1 MESEKLIGQSLPEAV
16 PDSFIVTERG
26 RAAVA
31 DVIRTGDPI
40 SLEQVSV
47 PRGAYQNRTVN
58 IRITRVLTQEG
69 PPLALVVIND
79 VTEIIAKAYE
89 SSLLRRVVQVVQGIL
104 DLDRLLYAIL
114 TCVTAGTAL
123 RFNRAILL
131 LVDEKS
137 GVLEGRIGVGPS
149 SQEEA
154 SQIWRA
160 LGQQNPT
167 VDDILDEYDAN
178 PGKVETPLT
187 AAVRGI
193 RIPLRKRMTSWLKQ
207 SWSRKHSR

>member
-1 MESEKLIGQSLPEAV
+1 
-16 PDSFIVTERG
+16 
-26 RAAVA
+26 
-31 DVIRTGDPI
+31 
-40 SLEQVSV
+40 V